1 MKLTGRLFQVEGRAR
16 TDVHH
21 MEINMM
27 CEDRKGVYVV
37 GVLSQGSPAS
47 KI

>member
-21 MEINMM
+21 METNMM
-27 CEDRKGVYVV
+27 CEDRKCVV